1 MSKPTVVL
9 ASGNKGKLAELQAIL
24 KPLAIEVRPQGDLGV
39 ADAEETGLSFVENA
53 ILKARN
59 ACEHT
64 GLPALADD
72 SGLEVFAL
80 DGAPGIYSARY
91 DGPDATDERN
101 NAKLLEAM
109 KDLPAPAREA
119 QFRCVIAFMRHSRDP
134 SPLIF
139 EGSWR
144 GSILHEPRGSMG
156 FGYDPL
162 FLVENEDCSAAELP
176 PQRKAQLSHR
186 GQAMAGLIANL
197 DRLDPGCD

>member
-1 MSKPTVVL
+1 MSTPTVVL
-9 ASGNKGKLAELQAIL
+9 ASGNKGKLAELQGIL
-24 KPLAIEVRPQGDLGV
+24 EPLAIEVQPQGMLGV
-39 ADAEETGLSFVENA
+39 PDAEETGLSFVENA

-80 DGAPGIYSARY
+80 DGEPGIYSARY
-91 DGPDATDERN
+91 SGPGATDERN
-101 NAKLLEAM
+101 NKKLLEAM
-109 KDLPAPAREA
+109 KDIPAHGRGA
-119 QFRCVIAFMRHSRDP
+119 QFRCVIAYMRHSRDP

-144 GSILHEPRGSMG
+144 GSILHEPRGRKG

-162 FLVENEDCSAAELP
+162 FLVDGEDCSAAELP

-186 GQAMAGLIANL
+186 GKAMAGLIANL
-197 DRLDPGCD
+197 DRLDTGSN